1 MKKVN
6 MDIAERCELDL
17 RRRLRSAERF
27 SEAAILRGLDF
38 VNTRFSSVSASLSRV
53 TRADQRLPLRLAL
66 FDLVRCLAIAPAN
79 VRQLGCVPSLAWA
92 QLRTKVRSELT
103 WKAL

>member
-1 MKKVN
+1 

-66 FDLVRCLAIAPAN
+66 FDLVRWVWPLLPLTCAN
-79 VRQLGCVPSLAWA
+79 WAVFRALHGLNLG
-92 QLRTKVRSELT
+92 LRFDPN
-103 WKAL
+103 

>member
-1 MKKVN
+1 

-66 FDLVRCLAIAPAN
+66 FDLVRC
-79 VRQLGCVPSLAWA
+79 
-92 QLRTKVRSELT
+92 SEHSPVG
-103 WKAL
+103 AR